1 MKTENTSA
9 EKRPDSS
16 IDDESD
22 DPRREHDGRWSG

>member
-16 IDDESD
+16 TDDETD
-22 DPRREHDGRWSG
+22 DPRREHDEWWSR